1 MLSPRSQNPESRG
14 VDWLAITRIAVLQVV
29 VLLAL
34 AGAVLRYLSW
44 SSDLAWAEFSAA
56 NQLAVSEADPDSRA
70 VSGPASQMPP
80 VPRSYRLSEM

>member
-1 MLSPRSQNPESRG
+1 MLSPRTQNPESRG
-14 VDWLAITRIAVLQVV
+14 VDRLAIARIAVLQVV
-29 VLLAL
+29 VLLAV

-56 NQLAVSEADPDSRA
+56 NQLAVSEANP
-70 VSGPASQMPP
+70 GPASQMPP